1 MVLDEQ
7 IEERCGFQL
16 YGRIKVLAVKG
27 LVNLSERTFE
37 RGIFFNAEDAAVA
50 ELFLEHCDSV
60 HGEFVSY
67 GAFRFGVVASLGD
80 FKLLVV
86 VAVQRFEGRSK
97 VADDVCNFKFFVFI
111 HDVLLF
117 VGEHHEYRMTMRQ
130 LMSLRLLNSIAAEF
144 LATAFFAMR
153 THPERIELLDGGF
166 DDLRVVGEDS
176 RFEIAAQGTFHADA
190 SACQVCRADVGG
202 FQIEYHHFE
211 VYSRAHD
218 AFQVCRKNAVAV
230 EIFAE
235 VRAGF
240 FCMNE
245 PHAHATLEESCELSE
260 QRD

>member
-1 MVLDEQ
+1 
-7 IEERCGFQL
+7 
-16 YGRIKVLAVKG
+16 
-27 LVNLSERTFE
+27 LSERTFE

-50 ELFLEHCDSV
+50 ELFLEHSDSV

-67 GAFRFGVVASLGD
+67 GAFRFGIVARLGD

-130 LMSLRLLNSIAAEF
+130 LMSLRLLDSIAAEF
-144 LATAFFAMR
+144 LATAFFAMGA
-153 THPERIELLDGGF
+153 HPKRVKLLNSGF
-166 DDLRVVGEDS
+166 NDLRVVREDS
-176 RFEIAAQGTFHADA
+176 RFEVATEGAFHADA
-190 SACQVCRADVGG
+190 SACQVCGAYVGG
-202 FQIEYHHFE
+202 FKVENHHLE
-211 VYSRAHD
+211 MHSRTHD
-218 AFQVCRKNAVAV
+218 AFEVGRENLIAV
-230 EIFAE
+230 EIFSE

-240 FCMNE
+240 FSVNE
-245 PHAHATLEESCELSE
+245 SHAHAALEESCELSE